1 MLTHDEWKEKIIGY
15 CKELGTYK
23 PQFDITYD
31 ILADTLVQLEATK
44 ESFINSGEEVIIQH
58 TNNSGATNSQQH
70 PTLRMLND
78 LKRDALTYLR
88 DCGLTCAALRKI
100 NDDALDNTV
109 KKKSPLAEAL
119 EKLSAK

>member
-88 DCGLTCAALRKI
+88 DCGLTASALKKI
-100 NDDALDNTV
+100 SDEDFDRTV

-119 EKLSAK
+119 AKLG

>member
-1 MLTHDEWKEKIIGY
+1 MLNKEEWKEKIIGY

-23 PQFDITYD
+23 PEFDITYD
-31 ILADTLVQLEATK
+31 ILADTLVQLEETQKTFA
-44 ESFINSGEEVIIQH
+44 ESGEEVIIRH
-58 TNNSGATNSQQH
+58 INNSGASNWAQH
-70 PTLRMLND
+70 PSLRLAND

-119 EKLSAK
+119 AKLG